1 VVDLDAFSYEQ
12 EGIGKENGN
21 VIVQLLILA
30 LLLLIIPTVIGG
42 LFINIDKIG
51 EKMVFRWVS
60 GQFALWAGFQ
70 LICVPL
76 ILREKRFEYL
86 VQLFLG
92 YMAALTLMALAME
105 IQRRVKVMRYG
116 RVSLRGL
123 FRGKENRSVVL
134 WMLFWGL
141 LLFQL
146 VQAVRLAYG
155 DTDDAYYVAVSSIT
169 ESSNTMYEVLPYTGG
184 GTKLDMRH
192 GLAPFPIW
200 VAFLARMSGMPAVMV
215 AQVVLPVVLI
225 AMAYGIFY
233 LLGSVLIPEKGGKL
247 ALFLIFTEILVLFG
261 NYSIYTV
268 ENFMIARSRQGKAAL
283 GSLVIPFL
291 LLLLLLLL
299 RKLEAKGKRHWM
311 LYLLIAAGMLTGC
324 LCSTLGV
331 LLVCLAI
338 GVAGLLGAICYK
350 RFQVLFPLAA
360 CCIPCLC
367 YGVLYFLFD

>member
-1 VVDLDAFSYEQ
+1 
-12 EGIGKENGN
+12 
-21 VIVQLLILA
+21 
-30 LLLLIIPTVIGG
+30 
-42 LFINIDKIG
+42 
-51 EKMVFRWVS
+51 M
-60 GQFALWAGFQ
+60 
-70 LICVPL
+70 
-76 ILREKRFEYL
+76 
-86 VQLFLG
+86 
-92 YMAALTLMALAME
+92 MALAME

-123 FRGKENRSVVL
+123 FRGKENRSVIL

-141 LLFQL
+141 LLIQL

-311 LYLLIAAGMLTGC
+311 LYLLIAAGTLTGC

>member
-1 VVDLDAFSYEQ
+1 M
-12 EGIGKENGN
+12 
-21 VIVQLLILA
+21 IVQLLILA
-30 LLLLIIPTVIGG
+30 VLLLAAPTVIGG
-42 LFINIDKIG
+42 LFAPVDKIG
-51 EKMVFRWVS
+51 EKILFRWVS
-60 GQFALWAGFQ
+60 GQFLLWAGFQ

-76 ILREKRFEYL
+76 ILREQRFERL

-92 YMAALTLMALAME
+92 YMAALTLLALAVE
-105 IQRRVKVMRYG
+105 IQRRVKG
-116 RVSLRGL
+116 KGHGAVSFRGL
-123 FRGKENRSVVL
+123 LQRKEGGIL
-134 WMLFWGL
+134 WLLFFGL
-141 LLFQL
+141 LVFQL

-169 ESSNTMYEVLPYTGG
+169 ESSNTMYQILPYTGG
-184 GTKLDMRH
+184 GTMLDIRH

-200 VAFLARMSGMPAVMV
+200 VAFLARMSGMPAVTV

-233 LLGSVLIPEKGGKL
+233 LLGGVLFPEKGGKL
-247 ALFLIFTEILVLFG
+247 ALFLVFTELLVLFG

-291 LLLLLLLL
+291 LLLLLVLL
-299 RKLEAKGKRHWM
+299 RRLEEKAKRSWL
-311 LYLLIAAGMLTGC
+311 LYLSIGTATLTGC

-331 LLVCLAI
+331 LLVCLAT
-338 GVAGLLGAICYK
+338 GTAGLLGAVCYR
-350 RFQVLFPLAA
+350 RFRVLFPLAA

-367 YGVLYFLFD
+367 YGIVYFLFD